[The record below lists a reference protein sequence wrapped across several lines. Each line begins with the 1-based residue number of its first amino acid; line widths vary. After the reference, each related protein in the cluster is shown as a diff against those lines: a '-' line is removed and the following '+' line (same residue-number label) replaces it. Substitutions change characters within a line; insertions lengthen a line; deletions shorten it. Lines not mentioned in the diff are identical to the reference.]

1 MAKRQQTLA
10 ARIIAQ
16 SDVRAER
23 LISLLRMGLATML
36 FLGVSYVMSQAETA
50 GIEQRDRELTFL
62 RFGAVAYFTLGA
74 VNFIFRT
81 AEGSGH
87 G

>member
-10 ARIIAQ
+10 DHIIAQ

-74 VNFIFRT
+74 VNFFFRT
-81 AEGSGH
+81 GEGSGH